1 MNAKILLFRKTRGGT
16 FKSQS
21 YFSRRKKTRIISLE
35 ENACLLF
42 FGKTK
47 HFLDYQYTYKL
58 PIKDCICPYVSENI
72 VLRVR
77 CGLRH
82 NPAQTDGCASANISA
97 VLYHTQTHDLG

>member
-1 MNAKILLFRKTRGGT
+1 M
-16 FKSQS
+16 
-21 YFSRRKKTRIISLE
+21 
-35 ENACLLF
+35 
-42 FGKTK
+42 
-47 HFLDYQYTYKL
+47 YKL

-97 VLYHTQTHDLG
+97 VLYHTRPWLMMSLFFSLIPLFAEPYCAIKGVFL

>member
-1 MNAKILLFRKTRGGT
+1 M
-16 FKSQS
+16 
-21 YFSRRKKTRIISLE
+21 
-35 ENACLLF
+35 
-42 FGKTK
+42 
-47 HFLDYQYTYKL
+47 YKL
-58 PIKDCICPYVSENI
+58 PIKDCICSYVSENI